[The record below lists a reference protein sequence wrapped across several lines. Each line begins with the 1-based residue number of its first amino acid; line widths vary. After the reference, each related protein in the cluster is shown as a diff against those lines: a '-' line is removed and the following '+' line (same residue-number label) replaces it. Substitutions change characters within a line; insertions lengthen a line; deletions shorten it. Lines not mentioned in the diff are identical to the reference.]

1 MFDLWYFGVIFFS
14 QYANYINIKNIVYS
28 IDFEYFCGKFL
39 EFLFYMLVKMT
50 QKLKELYSNLGLPES
65 ILNSVAGAAVIG
77 LGDDADDAAITA
89 RANEKGIADMLKAYQ
104 SHADRVRTNAEKA
117 NKGKNNAENGESNDE
132 TPSWFKTYMD
142 GQSDVQQKLLDRIAA
157 LESAQATEA
166 FDAMVTRVGKELNL
180 TDPMLDLCR
189 TGLSSDMDEKT
200 IKDKLGAAKK
210 VLVDNGVKF
219 EDKLSSADES
229 SRRQAEIEAARAW
242 AKEHAAKNSED

>member
-1 MFDLWYFGVIFFS
+1 MIFFS
-14 QYANYINIKNIVYS
+14 QYANYVNIKNIVYR

-77 LGDDADDAAITA
+77 LGEDADDAAITA
-89 RANEKGIADMLKAYQ
+89 RASEKGIADMLKAYQ
-104 SHADRVRTNAEKA
+104 SHADKVRTDAKKA
-117 NKGKNNAENGESNDE
+117 SKGKNNAEDGESNDE
-132 TPSWFKTYMD
+132 TPAWFKTYMD
-142 GQSDVQQKLLDRIAA
+142 GQNNAQQQLLDRIAA
-157 LESAQATEA
+157 LESAKATEA
-166 FDAMVTRVGKELNL
+166 FDAVVARIGKELNL
-180 TDPMLDLCR
+180 AGPMLDLCKQS
-189 TGLSSDMDEKT
+189 LSSDMDEKT

-210 VLVDNGVKF
+210 VLVESGVKF
-219 EDKLSSADES
+219 EDKLSSADDS

>member
-14 QYANYINIKNIVYS
+14 QYANYVNIKNIVYS

-166 FDAMVTRVGKELNL
+166 FDAVVTRVGKELNL

>member
-1 MFDLWYFGVIFFS
+1 
-14 QYANYINIKNIVYS
+14 
-28 IDFEYFCGKFL
+28 
-39 EFLFYMLVKMT
+39 MLVKMT

-77 LGDDADDAAITA
+77 LGEDADDAAITA

-104 SHADRVRTNAEKA
+104 SHADSVRTNAKKA
-117 NKGKNNAENGESNDE
+117 NKGKNNAEDGESNDE

-142 GQSDVQQKLLDRIAA
+142 GQSEVQQKLLDRIAV
-157 LESAQATEA
+157 LESAKATEA
-166 FDAMVTRVGKELNL
+166 FDAVVARVGKELNL
-180 TDPMLDLCR
+180 SGSMLDLCR

-210 VLVDNGVKF
+210 VLADNGVHF
-219 EDKLSSADES
+219 EEKLSSTDES

-242 AKEHAAKNSED
+242 AKEQVAKNSEN